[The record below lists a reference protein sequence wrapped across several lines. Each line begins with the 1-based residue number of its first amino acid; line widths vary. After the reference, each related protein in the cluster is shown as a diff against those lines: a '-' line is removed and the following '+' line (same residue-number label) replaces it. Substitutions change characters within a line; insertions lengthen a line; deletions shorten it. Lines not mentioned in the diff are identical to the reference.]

1 MVWNNYVIY
10 APVGLAGVQNVSI
23 SFPSITGSAPVVK
36 ITSAKLFVCMT
47 YIVTCIM
54 LIYAS

>member
-47 YIVTCIM
+47 
-54 LIYAS
+54 L